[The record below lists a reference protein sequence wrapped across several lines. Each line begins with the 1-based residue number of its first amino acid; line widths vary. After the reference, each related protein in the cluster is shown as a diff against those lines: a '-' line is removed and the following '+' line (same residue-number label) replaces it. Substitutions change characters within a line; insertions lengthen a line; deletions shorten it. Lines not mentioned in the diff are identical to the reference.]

1 MEGDFRRVDASLME
15 EMDVFEDV
23 FCVVRDEKCFCDV
36 GDRSDVVLIICIL
49 LTPPLRRVFFTP

>member
-23 FCVVRDEKCFCDV
+23 FCAVGGEKC
-36 GDRSDVVLIICIL
+36 SVLWVIAVMSC
-49 LTPPLRRVFFTP
+49 